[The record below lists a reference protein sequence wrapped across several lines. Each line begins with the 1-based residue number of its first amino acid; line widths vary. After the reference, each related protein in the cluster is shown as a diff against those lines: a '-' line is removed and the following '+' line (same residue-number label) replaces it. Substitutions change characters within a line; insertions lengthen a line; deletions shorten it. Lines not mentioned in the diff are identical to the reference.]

1 MKEIRLKITPEKN
14 GAYNVKVNKTE
25 FVLLRTGDGENEYLE
40 VFPHNFP
47 FRTIK
52 LKTGTVQMDLL
63 ETLVLQELVSYTS
76 EFIDL

>member
-1 MKEIRLKITPEKN
+1 MKEIRLKITPEKD

-47 FRTIK
+47 FRAIK